1 MGVTQKA
8 SFPQLFI
15 AYGSAPT
22 ETLFK
27 VPLLKG
33 KSHLGNNTNGRFE
46 DNRTLMPSVLQD
58 FSGQVKSG
66 QKNDP
71 TCASGTAEP
80 IALISPHMHPVKAMV
95 SLNLTANPSLPVTA
109 CF

>member
-1 MGVTQKA
+1 MGGLKA
-8 SFPQLFI
+8 S
-15 AYGSAPT
+15 G
-22 ETLFK
+22 
-27 VPLLKG
+27 
-33 KSHLGNNTNGRFE
+33 
-46 DNRTLMPSVLQD
+46 TLMPSVLQD

-80 IALISPHMHPVKAMV
+80 IALVSPHMHPVKAMV
-95 SLNLTANPSLPVTA
+95 SLNLTASPILPVTA